1 MKHSMLASLVLAG
14 LVLSGAGCSSLR
26 VIEGS
31 EAPPK
36 WVANPSAI
44 TNYNP
49 NMYIYASGI
58 STYSLVLE
66 DGIND
71 ARHDAIRKIAER
83 VGIAADD
90 IYRTDRTDKRSSTQK
105 DMPNVPQMIYN
116 SRKAV
121 DVGGAMES
129 KRTRSPQAMHTTQ
142 TRLHEVDQALLS
154 YTVWQYGPS
163 FWAKYVY
170 GDTAIRFYDVYVLMQ
185 CPRTEY
191 LNAVRAEKKNE
202 GTLETPS
209 PAPAGNN

>member
-1 MKHSMLASLVLAG
+1 MLASLVLAG

-26 VIEGS
+26 VIEGG

-36 WVANPSAI
+36 WVANPSSV

-191 LNAVRAEKKNE
+191 LNAVRAEKKTE
-202 GTLETPS
+202 GTLETPV
-209 PAPAGNN
+209 PASGNN